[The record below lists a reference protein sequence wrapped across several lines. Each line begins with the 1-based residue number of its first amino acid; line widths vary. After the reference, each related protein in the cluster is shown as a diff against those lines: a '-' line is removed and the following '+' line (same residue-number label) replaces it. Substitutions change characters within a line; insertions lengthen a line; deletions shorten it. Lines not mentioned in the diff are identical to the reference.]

1 MSLLRWNIS
10 DESFCQRNT
19 MGINF
24 NTRYIRHTKK
34 VHTYS
39 VLKGTCT
46 NLTICINKDRDR
58 IGQLYDGLVIIF
70 SFQSKKWYSLHS
82 GGMVL
87 ISSYYIIGP
96 IFCWP
101 LIRKQ
106 IFLKKVVLLS
116 HNPSNIRQTKRIG
129 TVRLQRTQAVSSL
142 SYPLS
147 LINKV
152 QKYQQLQFGQVF
164 TREKKAD
171 WVSVSEPFL
180 SSYSTTA

>member
-46 NLTICINKDRDR
+46 NLTISINKDRDVL
-58 IGQLYDGLVIIF
+58 GQLYDGLVIIF
-70 SFQSKKWYSLHS
+70 SFRSKKWYSLHS

-87 ISSYYIIGP
+87 IRFLLYHWTY
-96 IFCWP
+96 F
-101 LIRKQ
+101 LLTFNKKAD
-106 IFLKKVVLLS
+106 FLKKSGPIS

-142 SYPLS
+142 
-147 LINKV
+147 
-152 QKYQQLQFGQVF
+152 
-164 TREKKAD
+164 
-171 WVSVSEPFL
+171 L
-180 SSYSTTA
+180 SSLPNQ